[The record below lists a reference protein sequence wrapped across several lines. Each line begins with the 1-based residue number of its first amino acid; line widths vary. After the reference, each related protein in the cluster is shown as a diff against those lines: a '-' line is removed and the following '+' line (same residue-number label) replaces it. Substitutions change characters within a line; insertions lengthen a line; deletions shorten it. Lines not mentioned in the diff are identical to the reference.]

1 MVEDAYNIFMIK
13 LGIIGGIGSGKSF
26 IAKLFNSPVFNADK
40 EVNYLYKNSK
50 DCFKKLNNQ
59 IPKFVKSFPISK
71 KELIAAISH
80 NTVNLKKISSIVH
93 PKIKKKMN
101 TFLKK
106 NKNSKIVVL
115 DVPLL
120 IENKLY
126 KKDYILVFVNSK
138 KSKVINR
145 LKNRKNYN
153 SNILKKLREN
163 QVMLSK
169 KRKLAKYIVDNKY
182 SPNVMKKKIN
192 NLKKK
197 ILDERN
203 NT

>member
-1 MVEDAYNIFMIK
+1 
-13 LGIIGGIGSGKSF
+13 
-26 IAKLFNSPVFNADK
+26 
-40 EVNYLYKNSK
+40 
-50 DCFKKLNNQ
+50 
-59 IPKFVKSFPISK
+59 
-71 KELIAAISH
+71 
-80 NTVNLKKISSIVH
+80 
-93 PKIKKKMN
+93 MN

>member
-1 MVEDAYNIFMIK
+1 MVGDVYNIFMIK
-13 LGIIGGIGSGKSF
+13 IGIVGGIGSGKSF

-50 DCFKKLNNQ
+50 KCFTKLKKR

-71 KELIAAISH
+71 KELIAAI
-80 NTVNLKKISSIVH
+80 NYNNQNLKKISLIVH
-93 PKIKKKMN
+93 PLVRKKMN

-106 NKNSKIVVL
+106 NKKNKIVVL

-120 IENKLY
+120 VENKLY

-138 KSKVINR
+138 KSKVIKR
-145 LKNRKNYN
+145 LKKRKNYN
-153 SNILKKLREN
+153 ASILKKLKEN

-169 KRKLAKYIVDNKY
+169 KRKLAKYIVDNNY
-182 SPNVMKKKIN
+182 SPNIMKKKIN
-192 NLKKK
+192 ILKKT
-197 ILDERN
+197 ILNERN
-203 NT
+203 ST

>member
-1 MVEDAYNIFMIK
+1 MVGDVYNIFMIK
-13 LGIIGGIGSGKSF
+13 IGIVGGIGSGKSF

-50 DCFKKLNNQ
+50 DCFTKLKNQ

>member
-1 MVEDAYNIFMIK
+1 MIK
-13 LGIIGGIGSGKSF
+13 IGIVGGIGSGKSF

-50 DCFKKLNNQ
+50 NCFTKLKNQ

-71 KELIAAISH
+71 KELIAAI
-80 NTVNLKKISSIVH
+80 NYNNQNLKKISLIVH
-93 PKIKKKMN
+93 PLVRKKMN

-106 NKNSKIVVL
+106 NKKNKIVVL

-120 IENKLY
+120 VENKLY

-138 KSKVINR
+138 KSKVIKR
-145 LKNRKNYN
+145 LKKRKNYN
-153 SNILKKLREN
+153 ASILKKLKEN

-169 KRKLAKYIVDNKY
+169 KRKL
-182 SPNVMKKKIN
+182 SKKIFDN
-192 NLKKK
+192 NILPKK
-197 ILDERN
+197 
-203 NT
+203 